1 MKNSKSVYIKPS
13 FATLD
18 LIERK
23 IASLPEGTVV
33 RLGNAKDKR
42 ITNTTIMLLNKY
54 GVEFVRDYKQK

>member
-33 RLGNAKDKR
+33 RLGNANDKR
-42 ITNTTIMLLNKY
+42 ITNATIMLLKKY
-54 GVEFVRDYKQK
+54 GVEFIRE